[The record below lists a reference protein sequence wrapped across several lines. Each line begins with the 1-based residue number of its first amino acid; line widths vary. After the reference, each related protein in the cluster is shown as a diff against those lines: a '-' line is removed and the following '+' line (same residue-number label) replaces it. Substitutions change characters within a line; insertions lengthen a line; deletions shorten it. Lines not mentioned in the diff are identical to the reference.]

1 MCLAYSTVLV
11 RSEFNGAKG
20 CYGADSLFF
29 GAKLLFCGS
38 DASLSGAISSKS
50 VSALFELP
58 VNHLSEILK
67 IIDGALKSNQ
77 SMAANYA
84 GLLADKLEADGSRR
98 EARLIRE
105 RLSRVPAAMATLQ
118 AGAQGHPGLM
128 HLPVDSDSRLST
140 VDLSRPNLE
149 ANQLLLPTA
158 LEARLQSFI
167 EGIRQHAK
175 LLAANVAVP
184 HRLVLDG
191 PPGTG
196 KTQTVRWIAS
206 TLHLPLLTVRC
217 DTLISSLLGQTS
229 KNLRRVFEYAQEFPC
244 VLFLDEFDAMAAAR
258 GNERDVGELQR
269 VVISLLQNIDALPDE
284 TILIAATNHAQL
296 LDYAIWRRFSV
307 RIAMPKPDLE
317 LRQRLW
323 SHFLQG
329 YLPDGMDLTAL
340 AKRSEGMSGAAIEQ
354 VCMDTKRT
362 AVLQGK
368 TSVDEMELFRRLGLT
383 IAIDQGH
390 ALGQTEDEV
399 RWLRNW
405 YPKYFSHR
413 VLSALY
419 GTSQRQVRNALQ
431 GEKHGDEGEAEGQ

>member
-1 MCLAYSTVLV
+1 MAYY
-11 RSEFNGAKG
+11 RINF
-20 CYGADSLFF
+20 LFF
-29 GAKLLFCGS
+29 GS
-38 DASLSGAISSKS
+38 ISSKT
-50 VSALFELP
+50 VLALVEPP

-77 SMAANYA
+77 SMATNYA
-84 GLLADKLEADGSRR
+84 GLLADKLEAEGNRR

-118 AGAQGHPGLM
+118 AGPLGHPGLM
-128 HLPVDSDSRLST
+128 QLPVDSDSRLST

-149 ANQLLLPTA
+149 ENQLLLPTA

-167 EGIRQHAK
+167 EGIRQHAR
-175 LLAANVAVP
+175 LLAANVAAP

-244 VLFLDEFDAMAAAR
+244 VLFLDEFDAMATAR

-307 RIAMPKPDLE
+307 RIAMPMPDFV

-323 SHFLQG
+323 SHFLQA
-329 YLPDGMDLTAL
+329 YLPESLDLKEVA
-340 AKRSEGMSGAAIEQ
+340 ARSGGMSGAAIQQ
-354 VCMDTKRT
+354 VSLDTKRT
-362 AVLQGK
+362 AVMQGK
-368 TSVDEMELFRRLGLT
+368 TTVDEMELFRRLGLT

-390 ALGQTEDEV
+390 ALGQTEDEI

-413 VLSALY
+413 ILSALY
-419 GTSQRQVRNALQ
+419 SISQRQVRNALQ
-431 GEKHGDEGEAEGQ
+431 GDEYGDEGPGKG

>member
-1 MCLAYSTVLV
+1 V
-11 RSEFNGAKG
+11 
-20 CYGADSLFF
+20 D
-29 GAKLLFCGS
+29 
-38 DASLSGAISSKS
+38 
-50 VSALFELP
+50 
-58 VNHLSEILK
+58 HLSEVLK

-84 GLLADKLEADGSRR
+84 GLLADKLEADGNRR

-118 AGAQGHPGLM
+118 SGTHGHPSQVQ
-128 HLPVDSDSRLST
+128 LPVDSDSRLST
-140 VDLSRPNLE
+140 VDLSRPSLD

-158 LEARLQSFI
+158 IESRLQGFI

-175 LLAANVAVP
+175 LLAANVSVP
-184 HRLVLDG
+184 HRLILDG

-206 TLHLPLLTVRC
+206 TLDRPLLTVRC

-229 KNLRRVFEYAQEFPC
+229 KNLRRVFDYAQEFPC
-244 VLFLDEFDAMAAAR
+244 VLFLDEFDAMATAR

-284 TILIAATNHAQL
+284 TALVAATNHAHL
-296 LDYAIWRRFSV
+296 LDPATWRRFSV
-307 RIAMPKPDLE
+307 RVAMPLPDLQS
-317 LRQRLW
+317 RQKLW
-323 SHFLQG
+323 LHFLQG
-329 YLPDGMDLTAL
+329 YLHEGLDLAGA

-354 VCMDTKRT
+354 VCLDTKRS

-368 TSVDEMELFRRLGLT
+368 TTVDEMELFRRLGLT
-383 IAIDQGH
+383 VAINQGH
-390 ALGQTEDEV
+390 ALGHTEDEV
-399 RWLRNW
+399 RWLRDW

-419 GTSQRQVRNALQ
+419 ETSQRQVRNALR
-431 GEKHGDEGEAEGQ
+431 GDKHGDEGEIQGQ